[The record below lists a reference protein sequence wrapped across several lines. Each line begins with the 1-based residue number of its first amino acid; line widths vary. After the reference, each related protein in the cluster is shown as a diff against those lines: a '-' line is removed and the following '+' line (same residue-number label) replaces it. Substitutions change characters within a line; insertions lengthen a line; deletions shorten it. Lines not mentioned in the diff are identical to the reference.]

1 MTDHTVPTAA
11 RPERVLHLPPQARPV
26 HRDDGA
32 GYATDPSAGIEPA
45 NCGNLTGMARDLCYA
60 QVHGIYY

>member
-1 MTDHTVPTAA
+1 MTDPIDPPQQ
-11 RPERVLHLPPQARPV
+11 RNLHLPPQARPV
-26 HRDDGA
+26 YRDDGSEQ
-32 GYATDPSAGIEPA
+32 ATDPSTGVEAA